1 VKRLRQR
8 RLAAHQMSARR
19 SWHGGSIPLPLRA
32 HRVDEFQSAQI
43 SLRRTCDRWSRL
55 FASSWFQSSDV
66 DLPNL
71 FSLPLCW
78 GECLVV
84 MALVFFS
91 LEAVVFALMTSPAHG
106 QSDPR
111 NPPLCRWA
119 ALAAQPLSPCP
130 SCSLLHLANSRAPA
144 RCRPPSLVLS
154 VIGCRDHCGLAA
166 GARCGARECRS
177 TCISPPT
184 TIPGKTPCS
193 TKLSRTNCIN
203 LGRRC
208 SMSDVKV

>member
-1 VKRLRQR
+1 
-8 RLAAHQMSARR
+8 MSARR

-119 ALAAQPLSPCP
+119 ALAAQPCHLVHPVLSFI
-130 SCSLLHLANSRAPA
+130 SLTVERQLAADHRHSSYRLSAAVITADWRPA
-144 RCRPPSLVLS
+144 RGVAHANAGQHVSRRPRPFRERRPAQRNYPERTASIWGAVAPCLTSRCRQ
-154 VIGCRDHCGLAA
+154 
-166 GARCGARECRS
+166 
-177 TCISPPT
+177 
-184 TIPGKTPCS
+184 
-193 TKLSRTNCIN
+193 SRP
-203 LGRRC
+203 
-208 SMSDVKV
+208 